1 MGKQGWMMG
10 NGAGEVKVKVR
21 VVHLL
26 LMVFEDDKERNQCV
40 WILLFDGPFCP
51 YPPWPSL
58 HVAIRLLFIL
68 TGEWGRWVGVD

>member
-26 LMVFEDDKERNQCV
+26 LMVFEDDKERNECV
-40 WILLFDGPFCP
+40 SIL
-51 YPPWPSL
+51 WPSL
-58 HVAIRLLFIL
+58 HVPIRLLFIL
-68 TGEWGRWVGVD
+68 TTGESIN